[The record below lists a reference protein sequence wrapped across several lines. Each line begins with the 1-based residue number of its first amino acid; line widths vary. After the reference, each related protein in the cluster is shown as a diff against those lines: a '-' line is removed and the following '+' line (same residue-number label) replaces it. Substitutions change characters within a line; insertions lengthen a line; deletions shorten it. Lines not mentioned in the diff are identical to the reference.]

1 MTTRTLKTLV
11 PLLAIAAF
19 AGAAAGQTVDP
30 TQPPEG
36 ARIIE
41 RLDERLPLD
50 LRFIDENGR
59 TVALSTYFER
69 GVPVVLTP
77 VYYRCPNICTALLTG
92 LAEAANEIDWS
103 AGREFEIVTFSFD
116 PGETYK
122 LAEVKKRNYLT
133 VYERETAAAG
143 WHFLVGDEPNIAA
156 LTEAL
161 GFGYRPVERTNDFA
175 HPPSIIVCTA
185 DGRISRYINTIM
197 PEASTLRKALVEAS
211 EGSIGSAW
219 DRIVLW
225 CYSYDPTANKYVVAA
240 RKVMTVGGVLTLL
253 LTFGGV
259 GLLWRR
265 EIKSRRAQLL
275 MGGGRS

>member
-1 MTTRTLKTLV
+1 M
-11 PLLAIAAF
+11 
-19 AGAAAGQTVDP
+19 
-30 TQPPEG
+30 
-36 ARIIE
+36 
-41 RLDERLPLD
+41 
-50 LRFIDENGR
+50 
-59 TVALSTYFER
+59 
-69 GVPVVLTP
+69 
-77 VYYRCPNICTALLTG
+77 LTG
-92 LAEAANEIDWS
+92 LSEAANEIDWS
-103 AGREFEIVTFSFD
+103 AGRDFEIVTFSFD

-161 GFGYRPVERTNDFA
+161 GFGYRSVERTGDFT

-197 PEASTLRKALVEAS
+197 PEASTLRKALIEAS

-225 CYSYDPTANKYVVAA
+225 CYSYDPSANKYVVAA

-253 LTFGGV
+253 LTLGGV
-259 GLLWRR
+259 GLLWWH

-275 MGGGRS
+275 IGGRQS